1 MNTTL
6 RTPENLAAAA
16 IMRHHGRSFH
26 WAGGLLPAEVRL
38 RCARLY
44 AICRAVDD
52 LADLPVGADERHVSM
67 TRLEDLIE
75 AISDRDTTDPLV
87 ADAARL
93 FQSDARTWHALEQLA
108 MTAHDDIGPVRIAN
122 EDGLYAYADG
132 VAGTVGEMMAEILNA
147 SRHAEARIA
156 ARELG
161 IAMQYTNIARDVLED
176 AESDRLYLP
185 ADWLGA
191 EVTPAAITAGE
202 ARARAAAWQAVL
214 NLLDRAEDVYNRA
227 WRGLPCLP
235 PRARLGI
242 AVAAHVYRRIG
253 VRIRARGPERY
264 WQRRCRVG
272 TAGKLL
278 ATARGVGLF
287 LRASGVHAPGG
298 ARGTR
303 RPLPHTGRNGQQ

>member
-1 MNTTL
+1 MNSTL
-6 RTPENLAAAA
+6 HTPANLTATAV
-16 IMRHHGRSFH
+16 MRHHGQSFH
-26 WAGGLLPAEVRL
+26 WAGRLLPAEVRL

-52 LADLPVGADERHVSM
+52 LADLPVGIDERRVST
-67 TRLEDLIE
+67 TRLEGLIK
-75 AISDRDTTDPLV
+75 AIRRRDATDPLV
-87 ADAARL
+87 AEAARL
-93 FQSDARTWHALEQLA
+93 FEPDARAWHALEHLA
-108 MTAHDDIGPVRIAN
+108 ITSRDDIGPVRIAN
-122 EDGLYAYADG
+122 ECELYAYADG
-132 VAGTVGEMMAEILNA
+132 VAGTVGEMMAEVLNA
-147 SRHAEARIA
+147 HRHAEARAA

-185 ADWLGA
+185 TEWLGPD
-191 EVTPAAITAGE
+191 VTPTAITGGE
-202 ARARAAAWQAVL
+202 ARARTAAWHAVL
-214 NLLDRAEDVYNRA
+214 NLLDRAEDAYTRA

-235 PRARLGI
+235 PSARLGI

-278 ATARGVGLF
+278 ATARGIGLF
-287 LRASGVHAPGG
+287 LRTSSVHTPGTVP
-298 ARGTR
+298 GTR
-303 RPLPHTGRNGQQ
+303 RPMPHAGKNGQQ